1 MLTLFASIVGF
12 LGSVVPEIF
21 KLIRDKSDKEHEL
34 KVLEKQIENSRISF
48 SNLQEI
54 EAGTL
59 ERKIMYKTY
68 TTKIKWV
75 DALNGSVR
83 PMLAYGFFVF
93 YVFMK
98 IRCCTIASYASLLS
112 QMDSLWTEN
121 DYAIF
126 AGVISFYF
134 GQRTFSKLR
143 KQ

>member
-12 LGSVVPEIF
+12 MGSVVPEV
-21 KLIRDKSDKEHEL
+21 LRLVRDKADKEHEL
-34 KVLEKQIENSRISF
+34 KILEKQIENSRISL

-54 EAGTL
+54 EAGTI

-68 TTKIKWV
+68 KTKIKWV
-75 DALNGSVR
+75 DALNGTVR
-83 PMLAYGFFVF
+83 PMLAYGFFAF
-93 YVFMK
+93 YVLMK
-98 IRCCTIASYASLLS
+98 LRCCSIASYVSLMS
-112 QMDSLWTEN
+112 QIENIWTDN

-143 KQ
+143 QQ

>member
-12 LGSVVPEIF
+12 MGSVVPEIF
-21 KLIRDKSDKEHEL
+21 KLLRDKSDKAHEL
-34 KVLEKQIENSRISF
+34 KILDKQIENSKNSLLDLR
-48 SNLQEI
+48 EI
-54 EAGTL
+54 EAGSL
-59 ERKIMYKTY
+59 ERRIIYKTY
-68 TTKIKWV
+68 KTKIKWV
-75 DALNGSVR
+75 DALNGTVR

-98 IRCCTIASYASLLS
+98 LRCCNIASYVSLLA
-112 QMDSLWTEN
+112 QIENIWGEN

-143 KQ
+143 QQ

>member
-12 LGSVVPEIF
+12 MGSVVPEIF
-21 KLIRDKSDKEHEL
+21 KLLRDKSDKAHEL
-34 KVLEKQIENSRISF
+34 KILDKQIENSKNSLLDIR
-48 SNLQEI
+48 EI
-54 EAGTL
+54 EAGSL
-59 ERKIMYKTY
+59 ERRIIYKTY
-68 TTKIKWV
+68 KTKIKWV
-75 DALNGSVR
+75 DALNGTVR

-98 IRCCTIASYASLLS
+98 LRCCNIASYVSLLA
-112 QMDSLWTEN
+112 QIENIWGEN

-143 KQ
+143 QQ